1 MHTQITISTNNQE
14 LLKDLSLYELEA
26 LANSTL
32 IPKTQIQLQELLSKN
47 TEATLST
54 EETHLLDHLLAQI
67 DYLNIF
73 KTRAKYTLKYLQ
85 QNQASID

>member
-1 MHTQITISTNNQE
+1 MWDQE
-14 LLKDLSLYELEA
+14 LLKNLSIDELEA

-32 IPKTQIQLQELLSKN
+32 IPKSQNQLQELLSKN

-67 DYLNIF
+67 DYLNIL
-73 KTRAKYTLKYLQ
+73 THVQ
-85 QNQASID
+85 QAILHIFYFL

>member
-1 MHTQITISTNNQE
+1 MWDQE
-14 LLKDLSLYELEA
+14 LLKNLSIDELEA

-32 IPKTQIQLQELLSKN
+32 IPKSQNQLQELLSKN

-67 DYLNIF
+67 DYLNIL
-73 KTRAKYTLKYLQ
+73 KTRAKYTFKHLQ
-85 QNQASID
+85 KN

>member
-1 MHTQITISTNNQE
+1 MHTQITAPIADQE
-14 LLKDLSLYELEA
+14 LLKDLSIDELDA
-26 LANSTL
+26 LAESIL
-32 IPKTQIQLQELLSKN
+32 IPKAQSQLQELLSKN

-67 DYLNIF
+67 DYLNIL

-85 QNQASID
+85 QN

>member
-1 MHTQITISTNNQE
+1 MNTQITASTADQE
-14 LLKDLSLYELEA
+14 LLKDLSIDELDA
-26 LANSTL
+26 LAESIL
-32 IPKTQIQLQELLSKN
+32 IPKAQSQLQELLSKN

-67 DYLNIF
+67 DYLNIL

-85 QNQASID
+85 QN